1 MDETSDQ
8 RAMRAS
14 DADREQ
20 VADVL
25 RQAASDG
32 RLSLTELEERIEALY
47 AAKTY
52 ADLEPVVGDLP
63 GDLPLPPSAALAR
76 RAAAAPAPSQSPSAR
91 VGGVPS
97 SRSAKVV
104 FSGIQRRGDWVVPQY
119 YRVKAV
125 FGGADLDLREATL
138 EVAEVEI
145 EIKAVFGG
153 VNIIVPPDLRV
164 SVDGDG
170 IFGAF
175 NDDTNRAPQPGP
187 GAPVVRITGKAVF
200 GGVNVQRKSAGER

>member
-1 MDETSDQ
+1 
-8 RAMRAS
+8 MRAS
-14 DADREQ
+14 DADREH

-52 ADLEPVVGDLP
+52 ADFEPVISDLP
-63 GDLPLPPSAALAR
+63 GDVPLPPSSAVVR
-76 RAAAAPAPSQSPSAR
+76 RTASAPAPSQSPSAR

-97 SRSAKVV
+97 ARSAKVV

-119 YRVKAV
+119 YRIKAV

-138 EVAEVEI
+138 EAAEVEI
-145 EIKAVFGG
+145 DIRAVFGG
-153 VNIIVPPDLRV
+153 VNIVVPPDLRV

-175 NDDTNRAPQPGP
+175 NDDTTRGPQPDP